1 MRSAGSWGQGQRK
14 RVRKKKGERGVE
26 GEKMNE
32 LYFMRS
38 KTDLYIYIYIYLI
51 IFLKVLSYFKFYT
64 VGGFHA
70 GSEEDSRSF

>member
-1 MRSAGSWGQGQRK
+1 VDDLFVQQSHGANSNSGTWKGRGKHTVRSAGSWGQGQRK

-38 KTDLYIYIYIYLI
+38 KTDLYIYIYNI
-51 IFLKVLSYFKFYT
+51 
-64 VGGFHA
+64 
-70 GSEEDSRSF
+70 

>member
-38 KTDLYIYIYIYLI
+38 KQIYIYKIF

-64 VGGFHA
+64 FGGFHA